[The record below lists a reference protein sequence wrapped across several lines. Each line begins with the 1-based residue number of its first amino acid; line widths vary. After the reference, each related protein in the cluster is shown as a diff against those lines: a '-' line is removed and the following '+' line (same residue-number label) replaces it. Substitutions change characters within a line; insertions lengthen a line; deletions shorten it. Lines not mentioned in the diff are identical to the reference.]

1 MKFVVAIQVD
11 HYQPRVLQKQ
21 LKNVLCVLLN
31 VFLILIILS
40 ITVVQASHIQQLQ
53 QLQQPQHPHQDQT
66 PASHLWPEFIF
77 KMEKQ

>member
-53 QLQQPQHPHQDQT
+53 QLQHPHQDQT
-66 PASHLWPEFIF
+66 PASHLRPEFIF
-77 KMEKQ
+77 KMGKQ